1 MTTWGDRRT
10 WNDNDLRQAV
20 GENHSWRGVARALG
34 LKGTSAG
41 TVRALK
47 KHAERLAL
55 DTAHF
60 TGQRQ
65 WSDRKLR
72 DVMRDATCWA
82 DVIAGLGV
90 SDGAESRVRIKGHAM
105 RLGLDCTILRP
116 SESPRPAAE
125 PLRLPAR
132 PEMLRSAA
140 PALAMAWF
148 TLHGC
153 AVALPMEPEV
163 YDLLVTTVNGIQRV
177 QVKSCASRNGRGYWD
192 VGIGRRPYVL
202 DKSAGKMPYD
212 PDTIDLFFI
221 VLGDGGIY
229 VIPSSVLAGRVSISA
244 ESYTSYRVGDASS
257 LLRSGAS
264 AHADAPRV
272 VSAYA
277 REFLGLRAL
286 VDPEGFAFDVYAGG
300 DAVQPLGEPPGSVA

>member
-10 WNDNDLRQAV
+10 WNDDDLRQAAA
-20 GENHSWRGVARALG
+20 ENHSWRGVARALG

-41 TVRALK
+41 TVRSLK

-72 DVMRDATCWA
+72 EVMRAATCWA

-90 SDGAESRVRIKGHAM
+90 SDGAESRVRIKGHAV
-105 RLGLDCTILRP
+105 RLGLDCSKLQPSPSSRP
-116 SESPRPAAE
+116 TTE
-125 PLRLPAR
+125 PFRLPLR
-132 PEMLRSAA
+132 PEMLRAAA

-153 AVALPMEPEV
+153 AVALPIEPEV
-163 YDLLVTTVNGIQRV
+163 YDLLVTTTDGIQRV

-202 DKSAGKMPYD
+202 DKTAGKMPYD

-221 VLGDGGIY
+221 VLGDGSIY

-244 ESYTSYRVGDASS
+244 ESYTPYRVGDASS
-257 LLRSGAS
+257 LLRRGA
-264 AHADAPRV
+264 AADADASPRG
-272 VSAYA
+272 SAYV
-277 REFLGLRAL
+277 REFLGLRSF
-286 VDPEGFAFDVYAGG
+286 DPKGFAFDVYSGG
-300 DAVQPLGEPPGSVA
+300 EAV

>member
-10 WNDNDLRQAV
+10 WNDDDLRQAAA
-20 GENHSWRGVARALG
+20 ENHSWRGVARALG

-41 TVRALK
+41 TVRSLK

-72 DVMRDATCWA
+72 EVMKDATCWA
-82 DVIAGLGV
+82 DVIVGLGV
-90 SDGAESRVRIKGHAM
+90 SDGTESRVRIKGHAM
-105 RLGLDCTILRP
+105 RLGLDCTALR
-116 SESPRPAAE
+116 SSDSPRPAAE
-125 PLRLPAR
+125 PLQLPAR
-132 PEMLRSAA
+132 PEMLRAAA

-163 YDLLVTTVNGIQRV
+163 YDLLVTTTNGIQRV
-177 QVKSCASRNGRGYWD
+177 QIKSSERPGSNGHWQ

-202 DKSAGKMPYD
+202 DKSATKMPYD
-212 PDTIDLFFI
+212 PDDIDLFFI
-221 VLGDGGIY
+221 VLGDGSLY
-229 VIPSSVLAGRVSISA
+229 VIPSSVVAGRVSIYA
-244 ESYTSYRVGDASS
+244 DTYARYRVGDASS
-257 LLRSGAS
+257 LLGGGAPGG
-264 AHADAPRV
+264 ADAPRRG
-272 VSAYA
+272 SAYA
-277 REFLGLRAL
+277 REFLGLRGL
-286 VDPEGFAFDVYAGG
+286 VDPEAFAFDVYSGSE
-300 DAVQPLGEPPGSVA
+300 AV

>member
-10 WNDNDLRQAV
+10 WNDDDLRQAAA
-20 GENHSWRGVARALG
+20 ENHSWRGVARALG

-41 TVRALK
+41 TVRSLK

-72 DVMRDATCWA
+72 EVMRDATCWA

-90 SDGAESRVRIKGHAM
+90 SDGAESRVRIKGHAV
-105 RLGLDCTILRP
+105 RLGLDSSKLRP
-116 SESPRPAAE
+116 SPSSQPTAE
-125 PLRLPAR
+125 PFQLTLR
-132 PEMLRSAA
+132 PEMLRAAA

-163 YDLLVTTVNGIQRV
+163 YDLLVTTTDGIQRV

-202 DKSAGKMPYD
+202 DKTAGKMPYD

-221 VLGDGGIY
+221 VLGDGSIY

-244 ESYTSYRVGDASS
+244 ESYTAYRVGDASS
-257 LLRSGAS
+257 LLRGGA
-264 AHADAPRV
+264 AADADAPTRG
-272 VSAYA
+272 SAYV
-277 REFLGLRAL
+277 REFLGLRSF
-286 VDPEGFAFDVYAGG
+286 DPQGFAFDVYAGG
-300 DAVQPLGEPPGSVA
+300 EAV

>member
-10 WNDNDLRQAV
+10 WNDDDLRQAAA
-20 GENHSWRGVARALG
+20 ENHSWRGVARALG

-41 TVRALK
+41 TVRSLK

-72 DVMRDATCWA
+72 EVMRDATCWA

-90 SDGAESRVRIKGHAM
+90 SDGAESRVRIKGHAV
-105 RLGLDCTILRP
+105 RLGLDCSKLRP
-116 SESPRPAAE
+116 SPSSQPTTE
-125 PLRLPAR
+125 PFQLTLR
-132 PEMLRSAA
+132 PEMLRAAA

-163 YDLLVTTVNGIQRV
+163 YDLLVTTTDGIQRV

-202 DKSAGKMPYD
+202 DKTAGKMPYD

-221 VLGDGGIY
+221 VLGDGSIY

-244 ESYTSYRVGDASS
+244 ESYTPYRVGDASS
-257 LLRSGAS
+257 LLRGGA
-264 AHADAPRV
+264 ADADAPPRR
-272 VSAYA
+272 SAYV
-277 REFLGLRAL
+277 REFLGLRSFG
-286 VDPEGFAFDVYAGG
+286 PKGFAFDVYAGG
-300 DAVQPLGEPPGSVA
+300 EAV

>member
-10 WNDNDLRQAV
+10 WNDDDLRQAAA
-20 GENHSWRGVARALG
+20 ESHSWRGVARALG

-41 TVRALK
+41 TVRSLK

-60 TGQRQ
+60 TGQRH

-72 DVMRDATCWA
+72 EVMRDPTCWA

-90 SDGAESRVRIKGHAM
+90 SDGAESRVRIKGHAV
-105 RLGLDCTILRP
+105 RLGLDCSKLRP
-116 SESPRPAAE
+116 SPPSRPTTE
-125 PLRLPAR
+125 PFQLPLR
-132 PEMLRSAA
+132 PEMLRAAA

-163 YDLLVTTVNGIQRV
+163 YDLLVTTTDDIQRV

-202 DKSAGKMPYD
+202 DKTAGKMPYD

-221 VLGDGGIY
+221 VLGDGSIY
-229 VIPSSVLAGRVSISA
+229 VIPSSVLAGLVSISA
-244 ESYTSYRVGDASS
+244 ESYTPYRVGDASS
-257 LLRSGAS
+257 LLRDGAPVD
-264 AHADAPRV
+264 ADAPRSP
-272 VSAYA
+272 SAYV
-277 REFLGLRAL
+277 REFLGLRSFE
-286 VDPEGFAFDVYAGG
+286 PKGFAFDVYSGG
-300 DAVQPLGEPPGSVA
+300 EAV

>member
-1 MTTWGDRRT
+1 M
-10 WNDNDLRQAV
+10 
-20 GENHSWRGVARALG
+20 
-34 LKGTSAG
+34 
-41 TVRALK
+41 RALK

-72 DVMRDATCWA
+72 EVMRDATCWA
-82 DVIAGLGV
+82 DVFAGLGV

-105 RLGLDCTILRP
+105 RLGLDCTALRP
-116 SESPRPAAE
+116 SDSPRPAAE
-125 PLRLPAR
+125 PLKLPER
-132 PEMLRSAA
+132 PEMLRAAA

-153 AVALPMEPEV
+153 AVALPMAPEV
-163 YDLLVTTVNGIQRV
+163 YDLLVTTTNGIQRV
-177 QVKSCASRNGRGYWD
+177 QVKSSERPGRDGHWP

-202 DKSAGKMPYD
+202 DKSATKMPYD
-212 PDTIDLFFI
+212 PDDIDLFFI
-221 VLGDGGIY
+221 VLGNGSLY
-229 VIPSSVLAGRVSISA
+229 VIPSSVVAGRVSIYA
-244 ESYTSYRVGDASS
+244 DTYAQYRVGDASS

-264 AHADAPRV
+264 ADADAPRR

-277 REFLGLRAL
+277 REFLGFRGL
-286 VDPEGFAFDVYAGG
+286 VDPEAFAFDVYPGRQ
-300 DAVQPLGEPPGSVA
+300 AV

>member
-1 MTTWGDRRT
+1 MTTSGDRRT
-10 WNDNDLRQAV
+10 WDDDDLRRAV
-20 GENHSWRGVARALG
+20 EDNHSWRGVARALG

-55 DTAHF
+55 DTPHF

-72 DVMRDATCWA
+72 EVMRDATCWS

-90 SDGAESRVRIKGHAM
+90 SDGKESRVRIKGHAV
-105 RLGLDCTILRP
+105 RLGLDCTSLRP
-116 SESPRPAAE
+116 SQPSRPADE
-125 PLRLPAR
+125 LHMLPVR
-132 PEMLRSAA
+132 PEMLRAAA
-140 PALAMAWF
+140 PALATAWF

-163 YDLLVTTVNGIQRV
+163 YDLLVTTKNGIQRV
-177 QVKSCASRNGRGYWD
+177 QVKSSERPGRGGHWE

-202 DKSAGKMPYD
+202 DKSATKMPYD
-212 PDTIDLFFI
+212 PDDIDLFFI
-221 VLGDGGIY
+221 VLGNGSMY
-229 VIPSSVLAGRVSISA
+229 LIPSGVLAGRIRIYVDTYA
-244 ESYTSYRVGDASS
+244 SYRVADASG
-257 LLRSGAS
+257 LVRDGAS
-264 AHADAPRV
+264 AGTDAPRR

-277 REFLGLRAL
+277 CEFVGSRGL
-286 VDPEGFAFDVYAGG
+286 VDPKVFAFDVYAGSQ
-300 DAVQPLGEPPGSVA
+300 AV